1 MINLLHEAGEPPPPA
16 AAEEGAAGGA
26 AVPARGDVASD
37 AIRGGAA
44 AVADVELGTLGHASA
59 EAPRTPAV
67 PRRSR
72 RLRLPG
78 LSRGGGAS
86 ASDDEEI
93 SASHS
98 DEADAAARRLFATA
112 DEVNAGIAS
121 IRGALAQ
128 LRELHSADLQASR
141 PDVVKSLRA
150 QMVRDIAGTSRTAAK
165 VKRQIEALA
174 SEARRAEAAHGGGGA
189 SERMHSTVA
198 VALEIKFRD
207 VMRDFSELRAVLH
220 ADHAAVVAR
229 RYAAVV
235 GHAPGEEELAT
246 LAGDAPA
253 DAAERIFSTA
263 LKAQGRS
270 AEPLAARA
278 ALAEVHERHD
288 AIVELEKGLEHL
300 HQMFLGASFALAAG
314 FHDPAAQARHRAVP
328 APSRARHG
336 DAGGPAG

>member
-1 MINLLHEAGEPPPPA
+1 MINLLHEVGEPPPPPPP
-16 AAEEGAAGGA
+16 EEGAAGGA
-26 AVPARGDVASD
+26 ALPSRASSAIEDARGA
-37 AIRGGAA
+37 G
-44 AVADVELGTLGHASA
+44 ADVELGTLGGGGGGT

-78 LSRGGGAS
+78 LSRGGGGAS
-86 ASDDEEI
+86 ATDESASQPGGGGEAADEEG
-93 SASHS
+93 
-98 DEADAAARRLFATA
+98 RRLFATA
-112 DEVNAGIAS
+112 DQVNAGIAS

-150 QMVRDIAGTSRTAAK
+150 QMVRDIASTSRTAAK

-174 SEARRAEAAHGGGGA
+174 AEARRAEAARGAGGA
-189 SERMHSTVA
+189 AERMRSTVA
-198 VALEIKFRD
+198 FSLEVKFRD

-288 AIVELEKGLEHL
+288 AIVELEKGLEAL
-300 HQMFLGASFALAAG
+300 HQMFLGACLRVVG
-314 FHDPAAQARHRAVP
+314 LHT
-328 APSRARHG
+328 PSRC
-336 DAGGPAG
+336 